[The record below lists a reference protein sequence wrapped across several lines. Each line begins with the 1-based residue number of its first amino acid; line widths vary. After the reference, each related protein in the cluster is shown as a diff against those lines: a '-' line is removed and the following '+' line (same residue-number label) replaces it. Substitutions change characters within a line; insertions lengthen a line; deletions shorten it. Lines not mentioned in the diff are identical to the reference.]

1 MDNSEIKKMM
11 KIRKLQKRKHSGIR
25 YSYLS
30 EKRDIDGYRE
40 IVRIPSHIPV
50 KQNAR
55 YKACREEKEK
65 NA

>member
-30 EKRDIDGYRE
+30 ENRDKNGLKK
-40 IVRIPSHIPV
+40 IVRIPSHIPCD
-50 KQNAR
+50 QNSR
-55 YKACREEKEK
+55 YKFLREKKE
-65 NA
+65 N